1 MAVRKQKAP
10 APQAG
15 QIPNAGHMEQAEVS
29 QERPGASLPALTV
42 RVFPVRNSRSKLK
55 ATANVNIAG
64 AFAVQGFRIFDSK
77 NGLFVKEPEQSYV
90 KEGTE
95 MSRSV
100 FFPVTKEARDALY
113 GQILH
118 SYELTMEKEM
128 GQRADEL
135 EDLLGDEYAPPERQ
149 FEPPPEEYAP
159 PEMQEIDLEDD
170 LPFDFGQSM

>member
-1 MAVRKQKAP
+1 MAIRKQEKTAQEAGQAPQSNGAAP
-10 APQAG
+10 A
-15 QIPNAGHMEQAEVS
+15 QAEGAG
-29 QERPGASLPALTV
+29 RPLPELTV
-42 RVFPVRNSRSKLK
+42 RIFPVRNTNSKLK

-95 MSRSV
+95 LTRSV
-100 FFPVTKEARDALY
+100 FFPVTKEARDALH

-118 SYELTMEKEM
+118 SYELVMEKEM
-128 GQRADEL
+128 NQRQDDLEYLLSDE
-135 EDLLGDEYAPPERQ
+135 DAPPERAY
-149 FEPPPEEYAP
+149 EPP
-159 PEMQEIDLEDD
+159 LEDDD